1 MRSEFV
7 ISPPIDGLKNVL
19 PSRPATHSKASFGE
33 ELKKTLEQADGFQK
47 EADKAVTG
55 AAGGGTEQIHETMIK
70 MEEAELS
77 MRLLLKVRTKVMDAY
92 QEIMRMQF

>member
-7 ISPPIDGLKNVL
+7 TSPKMDGLKNVF
-19 PSRPATHSKASFGE
+19 PSRPLTPSKGSFGE
-33 ELKKTLEQADGFQK
+33 ELKKTVDQASDFQK
-47 EADKAVTG
+47 EADKAVSG
-55 AAGGGTEQIHETMIK
+55 AASGGPEQIHETMIK

-77 MRLLLKVRTKVMDAY
+77 MRLLLKVRTKMLDAY

>member
-7 ISPPIDGLKNVL
+7 TSPQIDGLKNVF
-19 PSRPATHSKASFGE
+19 PSRQPTHSKASFGE
-33 ELKKTLEQADGFQK
+33 ELKKTLGQADGFQK

-55 AAGGGTEQIHETMIK
+55 AANGGAEQIHETMIK

-77 MRLLLKVRTKVMDAY
+77 MRLLLKVRTKMLDAY